1 VLTSGGDPV
10 GSSLVDSL
18 ARPGGNVTG
27 LSLMVPDIAGKRL
40 EMLRELLPATRQ
52 VAVIWNGAN
61 PYPGLVLKNIQA
73 AASPV
78 GIDVQ
83 SLEIRS
89 LDDLAAIVQKTR
101 RTRPDALMVVEDPLT
116 SGLEKNTR
124 KICKALALDVRN
136 RRPANR

>member
-1 VLTSGGDPV
+1 
-10 GSSLVDSL
+10 
-18 ARPGGNVTG
+18 
-27 LSLMVPDIAGKRL
+27 MVPDIAGKRL